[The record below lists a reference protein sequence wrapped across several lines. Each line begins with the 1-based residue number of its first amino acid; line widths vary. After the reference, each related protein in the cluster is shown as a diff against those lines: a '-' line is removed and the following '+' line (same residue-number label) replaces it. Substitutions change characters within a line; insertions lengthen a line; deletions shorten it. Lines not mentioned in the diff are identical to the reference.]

1 MFISSSKTFG
11 VKRNNGELYRIP
23 QGFVGEVPEDVGKS
37 LIVQLAIKEGSIK
50 TPASKKDKD
59 IDKALVE
66 GAENVKKAQAEQEDA
81 KAKEDDAKA
90 KATKK

>member
-1 MFISSSKTFG
+1 MNDNLEKLLASKKYKDVCPDT
-11 VKRNNGELYRIP
+11 VKRIWDEC
-23 QGFVGEVPEDVGKS
+23 S
-37 LIVQLAIKEGSIK
+37 LKY
-50 TPASKKDKD
+50 KKDKD

-66 GAENVKKAQAEQEDA
+66 GAENVKKAQAEKEEA